1 LMLDAF
7 RAAKA
12 KQAQQPC
19 KSNPSVVHLMV
30 RFRTGIVGVGL
41 LGLTEG
47 GRSGQEEQEE
57 QRWNHF
63 HKCLVTHRE
72 CSGKL

>member
-1 LMLDAF
+1 MLDAF

-57 QRWNHF
+57 
-63 HKCLVTHRE
+63 
-72 CSGKL
+72 